1 MTRFVCTLAV
11 LCTFAA
17 FACSDE
23 TVCPEGATKLS
34 GKCFIE
40 DTGATADFTIPP
52 AADLH
57 SIDLS
62 VADDA
67 VIDDSMTQENSSQDA
82 TAPDAEADNL
92 PLDIPAEDAGIDLL
106 DIGSEHQTDIPF
118 QPDLLA
124 E

>member
-1 MTRFVCTLAV
+1 MTRFVCMLAV
-11 LCTFAA
+11 LCTFAV

-23 TVCPEGATKLS
+23 TVCPGGAIKLS

-40 DTGATADFTIPP
+40 DTGAKADFTIPP
-52 AADLH
+52 AADLQ

-62 VADDA
+62 VASDA
-67 VIDDSMTQENSSQDA
+67 VIDDSMTHENTSQDA
-82 TAPDAEADNL
+82 TAPDAAADTL
-92 PLDIPAEDAGIDLL
+92 PLDIPQEDAGIDLL
-106 DIGSEHQTDIPF
+106 DIGSEHQTDIAF